1 MMYRRVQKTCYFGI
15 EVKRLRC
22 RPVTAHGAGST
33 PVSPAYYKIIMK
45 LNYTLIDDFFE
56 DVDDIRKY
64 ALSLKYIK
72 STNDTGW
79 KGFRTQL
86 FDNNILEFIK
96 SKLIEVDENFKN
108 LNIRAYYHYSLD
120 NTKNEVKNFKEY
132 RLHKDPS
139 EWAGVIYLTPNPK
152 ENSGTTLHN
161 DNGEIIHNI
170 ENKYNRLIF
179 YRGNIL
185 HGVLD
190 TFGDNLENSRLTITI
205 FGDTIDKTSKTLI

>member
-1 MMYRRVQKTCYFGI
+1 M
-15 EVKRLRC
+15 
-22 RPVTAHGAGST
+22 
-33 PVSPAYYKIIMK
+33 
-45 LNYTLIDDFFE
+45 LNYILIDDFLNN
-56 DVDDIRKY
+56 VDDIRNY

-86 FDNNILEFIK
+86 TDNKILNFIK
-96 SKLIEVDENFKN
+96 SKLIESDEKFKN
-108 LNIRAYYHYSLD
+108 LNIRAFYHYSLD
-120 NTKNEVKNFKEY
+120 DTKNEVKNFEQY
-132 RLHKDPS
+132 RLHRDPS
-139 EWAGVIYLTPNPK
+139 EWAGVIYLNPNPSS
-152 ENSGTTLHN
+152 NSGTTLHK
-161 DNGEIIHNI
+161 DDGEMMYNI
-170 ENKYNRLIF
+170 ENKYNRFIF